1 MARKPTPTIS
11 PVDTQELDTNKINEI
26 TNLGASLSAE
36 SNKDFALLNQV
47 LGQGQMADA
56 FAKISKTVFA
66 SKLAYIKENKLYRA
80 LAGQKNEFGLQ
91 FKGTWEE
98 YCELLGWTP
107 QHANEAI
114 NNLRSFGEEALESM
128 SHMGVG
134 YREMRQF
141 RSLPNDSKQTLIEV
155 AKTGDRDSF
164 LDLAEE
170 MIRKHAEEKESL
182 RKKQE
187 QSDAENAAERE
198 RLQKGLDEVKADYE
212 AIGQRLQKKNQE
224 LEAAQFALDRAEH
237 RLKIATPDEQFA
249 DLRDEC
255 HVVASRV
262 EDEFRTALT
271 AALEALQEHGQANE
285 EDLTPWMSSLILRM
299 QRQLDA
305 VRLKFGLPDVLE
317 GEEPSWLNPDAVA
330 AIEADVEARLASKEA

>member
-1 MARKPTPTIS
+1 MARKPTPTTELVEA
-11 PVDTQELDTNKINEI
+11 PELDSEKLSEI
-26 TNLGASLSAE
+26 GNTG
-36 SNKDFALLNQV
+36 ALLASTANEERDTLNQ
-47 LGQGQMADA
+47 LIGQIQMTGAI
-56 FAKISKTVFA
+56 AKLTTVVGLT
-66 SKLAYIKENKLYRA
+66 KLAYIKENRMYKA
-80 LAGQKNEFGLQ
+80 LAGKKGTDRNGNEIADV
-91 FKGTWEE
+91 GTWEGFCLAIGTTRQKADE
-98 YCELLGWTP
+98 DLL
-107 QHANEAI
+107 
-114 NNLRSFGEEALESM
+114 NLKAFGEDALEDLNRV
-128 SHMGVG
+128 GAG

-141 RSLPNDSKQTLIEV
+141 RKLPDDSKQALMEV
-155 AKTGDRDSF
+155 AKTGDKEAF
-164 LDLAEE
+164 VELAEE
-170 MIRKHAEEKESL
+170 VISKHTKEKESL
-182 RKKQE
+182 EKE
-187 QSDAENAAERE
+187 LS
-198 RLQKGLDEVKADYE
+198 EVKADYE
-212 AIGQRLQKKNQE
+212 ARGERLHKKNEE

-255 HVVASRV
+255 HAVASRV

>member
-1 MARKPTPTIS
+1 MARKPIPTTAPTETP
-11 PVDTQELDTNKINEI
+11 ELDTSKVNEI
-26 TNLGASLSAE
+26 ANSGALLAAE
-36 SNKDFALLNQV
+36 SNKDFALLNQL

-56 FAKISKTVFA
+56 FAKFSKTVFI
-66 SKLAYIKENKLYRA
+66 SKLAYVKESKLYRA
-80 LAGQKNEFGLQ
+80 LAGQKSEDGIQ
-91 FKGTWEE
+91 YKGTWDE
-98 YCELLGWTP
+98 YCNLLGWAP

-114 NNLRSFGEEALESM
+114 SNLTSFGEEALESM
-128 SHMGVG
+128 SSMGIG

-141 RSLPNDSKQTLIEV
+141 RKLPDDSKQALMEV
-155 AKTGDRDSF
+155 AKTGDKEAF
-164 LDLAEE
+164 VELAEE
-170 MIRKHAEEKESL
+170 VISKHTKEKESL
-182 RKKQE
+182 EKE
-187 QSDAENAAERE
+187 LS
-198 RLQKGLDEVKADYE
+198 EVKADYE
-212 AIGQRLQKKNQE
+212 ARGERLHKKNEE

-249 DLRDEC
+249 GLRDEC
-255 HVVASRV
+255 HAVASRI
-262 EDEFRTALT
+262 EDEFRASLT

-317 GEEPSWLNPDAVA
+317 GEEPSWMNPDAVA